1 MEHGST
7 IRVYIPV
14 VTDSV
19 HIYASIQ
26 AFWSATSNVT
36 CPMYMNGY
44 NLESDSTRLH
54 ILVYTPVITSLPYLV
69 YRTYL
74 QFSSKLIYRSQVH
87 CYHVVQLVAKLEGR
101 NCVLTQRKAHQKLDV
116 STEVPT
122 VSYLKGRIADTS
134 YILCD
139 KELRLAYLAN
149 RSRDRAR
156 TGEIV
161 NKMTSFTR

>member
-1 MEHGST
+1 MLKKYTKGSWPSLVT
-7 IRVYIPV
+7 IETMRKLALHSDPFRDAPLARYLGFKCKV
-14 VTDSV
+14 
-19 HIYASIQ
+19 
-26 AFWSATSNVT
+26 
-36 CPMYMNGY
+36 CP
-44 NLESDSTRLH
+44 T
-54 ILVYTPVITSLPYLV
+54 ILPYLV

-134 YILCD
+134 YILCMRRCCCCD
-139 KELRLAYLAN
+139 GQRLFFVCMISLPFSENLLTIIA
-149 RSRDRAR
+149 
-156 TGEIV
+156 
-161 NKMTSFTR
+161 

>member
-1 MEHGST
+1 MFDAATLAAE
-7 IRVYIPV
+7 RVQAPDPEVPV
-14 VTDSV
+14 
-19 HIYASIQ
+19 
-26 AFWSATSNVT
+26 
-36 CPMYMNGY
+36 
-44 NLESDSTRLH
+44 
-54 ILVYTPVITSLPYLV
+54 LPYLV

-134 YILCD
+134 YILCMRRCCCCD
-139 KELRLAYLAN
+139 GQRLFFVCMISLPFSENLLTIIA
-149 RSRDRAR
+149 
-156 TGEIV
+156 
-161 NKMTSFTR
+161 

>member
-1 MEHGST
+1 MLKKYTKGSWPSLVT
-7 IRVYIPV
+7 IETMRKLALHSDPFRDAPLARYLGFKCKV
-14 VTDSV
+14 
-19 HIYASIQ
+19 
-26 AFWSATSNVT
+26 
-36 CPMYMNGY
+36 CP
-44 NLESDSTRLH
+44 T
-54 ILVYTPVITSLPYLV
+54 ILPYLV
-69 YRTYL
+69 YRTNL

-156 TGEIV
+156 IGEIV

>member
-1 MEHGST
+1 VQRYFSAT
-7 IRVYIPV
+7 NDVQVAAQQIQ
-14 VTDSV
+14 SF
-19 HIYASIQ
+19 IYAAVTVKSHCLHCKHHRNH
-26 AFWSATSNVT
+26 SAVLS
-36 CPMYMNGY
+36 
-44 NLESDSTRLH
+44 
-54 ILVYTPVITSLPYLV
+54 SL

-156 TGEIV
+156 IGEIV